1 VALNLGEATAAAST
15 NGRPPPGLD
24 APPALRGHRPAW
36 RDPRLWVGILLVAG
50 SVVLGARV
58 LAAADDT
65 VQVWAA
71 AGDLGAGQ
79 RIRADDLVAERVRF
93 ADADA
98 LAGYFTVDD
107 ELPADLQLLRGV
119 AAGELLPRAAVG
131 SAADSD
137 LVQVPIAVEADQ
149 VPGSVGTGSVVD
161 VYLVAAGAGA
171 DAAASRGPRGPAL
184 AEVAVVEAPP
194 LEESFTATGKRQL
207 VLAVGE
213 RDARRFFRLLGSA
226 DSPVLTVVRRG

>member
-1 VALNLGEATAAAST
+1 MATDLGAPPVTPPATRATA
-15 NGRPPPGLD
+15 PG
-24 APPALRGHRPAW
+24 W
-36 RDPRLWVGILLVAG
+36 RDPRLWIGILLVTV
-50 SVVLGARV
+50 SVAVGARV
-58 LAAADDT
+58 VGAADDT
-65 VQVWAA
+65 VRVWAA

-79 RIRADDLVAERVRF
+79 ELGADDLVATRVRF
-93 ADADA
+93 DDGAA

-107 ELPADLQLLRGV
+107 EFPPDLQLVRAV
-119 AAGELLPRAAVG
+119 SAGELLPRAAVG

-161 VYLVAAGAGA
+161 VYLVAPASGGR
-171 DAAASRGPRGPAL
+171 AAPHGPTGPAL

-194 LEESFTATGKRQL
+194 LEESFSATGRRQL
-207 VLAVGE
+207 VLAVDE
-213 RDARRFFRLLGSA
+213 QDARRFFRLLGTA

>member
-1 VALNLGEATAAAST
+1 
-15 NGRPPPGLD
+15 
-24 APPALRGHRPAW
+24 
-36 RDPRLWVGILLVAG
+36 VGILLVTV
-50 SVVLGARV
+50 SVVVGARV
-58 LAAADDT
+58 MGAADDT
-65 VQVWAA
+65 VQVWSAA
-71 AGDLGAGQ
+71 TDLGAGEALG
-79 RIRADDLVAERVRF
+79 ADDLVATRVRF
-93 ADADA
+93 ADASS

-107 ELPADLQLLRGV
+107 DLPADLQLVRGV

-161 VYLVAAGAGA
+161 VYLVSSAAAGGAAGRP
-171 DAAASRGPRGPAL
+171 RGTDGPAL
-184 AEVAVVEAPP
+184 AEVGVVDAPP

-207 VLAVGE
+207 VLAVDE
-213 RDARRFFRLLGSA
+213 QDARRFFRLLGAA